1 MNVYN
6 WINNF
11 RNELNGKPINSM
23 VFCMLL
29 ANKFSGDIL
38 VSVDEFYFLDVVVS
52 IDGLFYDINGE
63 VNMEY
68 INKSFYIPLNKL
80 SVLHN
85 TSAHEQ
91 IKRCFID

>member
-1 MNVYN
+1 
-6 WINNF
+6 
-11 RNELNGKPINSM
+11 M
-23 VFCMLL
+23 VFSMLL
-29 ANKFSGDIL
+29 ANKFKGDVL
-38 VSVDEFYFLDVVVS
+38 VNVDEFYFLDVVVS

-63 VNMEY
+63 VDTEY
-68 INKSFYIPLNKL
+68 SNKSFYIPLNKL